1 MLQEKPVISVPEAAE
16 LLGVPRFSVYVLI
29 RTGKVRY
36 QKIGKRHLIHRR
48 DLAEFLEKN
57 WKREGIR

>member
-1 MLQEKPVISVPEAAE
+1 MIQEKPVISVPEAAE
-16 LLGVPRFSVYVLI
+16 LLSVPRFSVYVLI

>member
-1 MLQEKPVISVPEAAE
+1 VSAITMTVQQAAD

-36 QKIGKRHLIHRR
+36 QKLGKRHLVHPG
-48 DLAEFLEKN
+48 DLETYIEKS
-57 WKREGIR
+57 WRREGTK

>member
-1 MLQEKPVISVPEAAE
+1 MTMTVQQAAE

-36 QKIGKRHLIHRR
+36 QKLGKRHLVHRG
-48 DLAEFLEKN
+48 DLEAYIEKG
-57 WKREGIR
+57 WKREGTR